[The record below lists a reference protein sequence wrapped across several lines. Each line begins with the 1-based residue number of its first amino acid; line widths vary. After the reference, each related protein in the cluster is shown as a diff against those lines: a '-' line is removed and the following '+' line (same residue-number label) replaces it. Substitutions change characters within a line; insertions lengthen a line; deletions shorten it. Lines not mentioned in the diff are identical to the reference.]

1 MLVKFTSIYPLSERE
16 YTDRL
21 GNKQVFK
28 SKGFMMQTS
37 DGTLYAE
44 AVQELAESLN
54 KLDIKNG
61 DCAMIQ
67 LSSVAREYTTQ
78 AGEKRVSNEFT
89 LRQVFMI

>member
-1 MLVKFTSIYPLSERE
+1 MLVKFIAVQPISERE

-28 SKGFMMQTS
+28 SKGFTMQTS

-54 KLDIKNG
+54 KMEIKSG
-61 DCAMIQ
+61 DCALVQ

-78 AGEKRVSNEFT
+78 SGEKRVSNEFT
-89 LRQVFMI
+89 LRQVAML

>member
-37 DGTLYAE
+37 DGTLFAE

-54 KLDIKNG
+54 KLDIKVG

-78 AGEKRVSNEFT
+78 SGEKRVSNEFT

>member
-54 KLDIKNG
+54 KLDIKVG

-78 AGEKRVSNEFT
+78 SGEKRVSNEFT

>member
-16 YTDRL
+16 YTDRM

-37 DGTLYAE
+37 DGSLYAE

-54 KLDIKNG
+54 KLDIKVG

-78 AGEKRVSNEFT
+78 SGEKRVSNEFT

>member
-61 DCAMIQ
+61 DCALIQ

-78 AGEKRVSNEFT
+78 SGEKRVSNEFT

>member
-1 MLVKFTSIYPLSERE
+1 MLVKFTSIYPISERE
-16 YTDRL
+16 YTDRM

-54 KLDIKNG
+54 KLDIKVG

-78 AGEKRVSNEFT
+78 SGEKRVSNEFT

>member
-1 MLVKFTSIYPLSERE
+1 MLVKFISIQPMSERE

-28 SKGFMMQTS
+28 SKGFTMQTS
-37 DGTLYAE
+37 DGTIYAE

-54 KLDIKNG
+54 KLDIKSG

-78 AGEKRVSNEFT
+78 SGEKRVSNEFT
-89 LRQVFMI
+89 LRQLFMI

>member
-16 YTDRL
+16 YTDRM

-37 DGTLYAE
+37 YGTLYAE

-54 KLDIKNG
+54 KLDIKVG

-78 AGEKRVSNEFT
+78 SGEKRVSNEFT

>member
-16 YTDRL
+16 YTDRM

-54 KLDIKNG
+54 KLDIKVG

-78 AGEKRVSNEFT
+78 SGEKRVSNEFT

>member
-1 MLVKFTSIYPLSERE
+1 MLVKFTSIYPLTERE
-16 YTDRL
+16 YTDRM

-54 KLDIKNG
+54 KLDIKVG

-78 AGEKRVSNEFT
+78 SGEKRVSNEFT

>member
-78 AGEKRVSNEFT
+78 SGEKRVSNEFT